1 MTRACTLGEW
11 SAERA
16 LADVVAAHV
25 PVQTELPDGYAH
37 GGTLYVLA
45 SAHMAP
51 QSLHLSTQG
60 HITLKIYKDLVEFL
74 TFSLHWRHE

>member
-1 MTRACTLGEW
+1 LGEW

-37 GGTLYVLA
+37 GSALHVLA
-45 SAHMAP
+45 SAHVAP

-60 HITLKIYKDLVEFL
+60 HITLQ
-74 TFSLHWRHE
+74 T